1 MASLTVNDIQDHDAA
16 YEFALERLAY
26 LIKDALPNRKI
37 IRADR
42 DISVPVD
49 PYITIRPMMVS
60 GFNPS
65 EYGNDPIKRM
75 KDDSG
80 NEYDIFQWKVV
91 CDVKTYKG
99 NAFSDLSR
107 VKQALKK
114 RVKHYEFFGK
124 FQTVGVG
131 AVSPVANSFT
141 PIDNQEMEAGAS
153 TRITLHYICKDLDD
167 SFGALDKVTG
177 KTSTQSTEE
186 PFSVDLTNQP

>member
-26 LIKDALPNRKI
+26 LIKDVLPNRKI

-49 PYITIRPMMVS
+49 PYITIRPMVVS

-65 EYGNDPIKRM
+65 EYGNDPFDRIE
-75 KDDSG
+75 DEAG
-80 NEYDIFQWKVV
+80 NEYDLFQWKIV

-99 NAFSDLSR
+99 NAFTDLIKVR
-107 VKQALKK
+107 HTLKH
-114 RVKHYEFFGK
+114 RVKHEEFFGK
-124 FQTVGVG
+124 YKTVGVG
-131 AVSPVANSFT
+131 AVSTIANSFT

-153 TRITLHYICKDLDD
+153 TRITLHYICKALDD
-167 SFGALDKVTG
+167 SFGVIETIEGVVKNGDESL
-177 KTSTQSTEE
+177 
-186 PFSVDLTNQP
+186 PFSITGRNP

>member
-26 LIKDALPNRKI
+26 LIKDVLPARKI

-49 PYITIRPMMVS
+49 PYITIRPMAVS

-65 EYGNDPIKRM
+65 EYGNDSIKRM

-114 RVKHYEFFGK
+114 RVSITNFL
-124 FQTVGVG
+124 
-131 AVSPVANSFT
+131 
-141 PIDNQEMEAGAS
+141 AS
-153 TRITLHYICKDLDD
+153 LR
-167 SFGALDKVTG
+167 
-177 KTSTQSTEE
+177 Q
-186 PFSVDLTNQP
+186 